1 MPAPEGDLPLLVAAA
16 EAAGRIAL
24 RFWRQAPKSWDK
36 GGDRGPVSEAD
47 LAADAALKDALLAA
61 RPGHGWLS
69 EETPDDAA
77 RLERGSLFIV
87 DPIDGT
93 RAFLAG
99 EDGWAVSVAIATA
112 GEVTAGVVHLPARG
126 LTYAACAGGPAT
138 RNGAALAAS
147 GRTALAGADVLTTR
161 AALDPAQWPGGVPDL
176 KRSFRTSLAWRLC
189 LAAEGRHDAMLT
201 LRPAWEWDI
210 AAGALIAA
218 QAGCTVTDRHGATLR
233 FNRPDPR
240 CEGVIAAPP
249 ALHGPLVARLRG

>member
-1 MPAPEGDLPLLVAAA
+1 MPAPEDDLALLTRAA

-36 GGDRGPVSEAD
+36 GGGHGPVSEAD
-47 LAADAALKDALLAA
+47 LAADAALKEALLAA

-77 RLERGSLFIV
+77 RLEKGALFIV

-126 LTYAACAGGPAT
+126 LTYAARADGPAT
-138 RNGAALAAS
+138 CNGAPLAAS
-147 GRTALAGADVLTTR
+147 TRGTLDGADVLTTR
-161 AALDPAQWPGGVPDL
+161 AALEPEHWPGGVPDL
-176 KRSFRTSLAWRLC
+176 RRSFRTSLAWRLC

-201 LRPAWEWDI
+201 LRDAWDWDI
-210 AAGALIAA
+210 AAGSLIAA
-218 QAGCTVTDRHGATLR
+218 RAGCTVTDRHGAALR

-240 CEGVIAAPP
+240 APGVIAAPP
-249 ALHGPLVARLRG
+249 ALHGQLLARLGA